1 MLKFRPQNQANKQ
14 SIHIRVKKKT
24 VQSNLQ
30 VPPSPI
36 SDQLSDGS
44 RGGARAAPPPP
55 PLFLYQTEARHA
67 EKNFGGTPGVPL
79 LSQSLD
85 DPPPPSPHI
94 SRSGSGTARIQN
106 ITTFSS
112 VITAGGTFRKRPLPL
127 FYITALEISLA
138 SFPCN
143 GPLKAWFVFTDTSTS
158 RKRPLNLR
166 ILGGR
171 LREV

>member
-55 PLFLYQTEARHA
+55 PLYFYTKLRPDMP
-67 EKNFGGTPGVPL
+67 KKILGGHRGSPSYLRVWMT
-79 LSQSLD
+79 
-85 DPPPPSPHI
+85 PPSPHI

-112 VITAGGTFRKRPLPL
+112 EITAGGTFRKRPLPL